1 MYGIPWDSYH
11 TSLLCSGSRN
21 KVEKN
26 TTMMPSHVATKL
38 LQTLLLLAMLA
49 ASLAFMPSNNNIH
62 FATRLSSTSLFG
74 STTVSPPDT
83 ETEKREKKDDSIIPP
98 DQGDVRGPL
107 EWLIDD
113 PLVSREDEDP
123 FHILLLDE
131 TFVKNERMTIEYA
144 ASSCVYVLR
153 MPYDEAAE
161 LVSHAKTE
169 GFSCL
174 GTWNHDE
181 CLKLGAQLQQRDL
194 ICRVVP
200 FCQGGD
206 RAWQARNAESGE
218 DMKRAEDVGYE

>member
-1 MYGIPWDSYH
+1 M
-11 TSLLCSGSRN
+11 
-21 KVEKN
+21 
-26 TTMMPSHVATKL
+26 KL
-38 LQTLLLLAMLA
+38 ILLALA
-49 ASLAFMPSNNNIH
+49 TIAALSSAFMPSNNNH
-62 FATRLSSTSLFG
+62 FASTTTRSPLFA
-74 STTVSPPDT
+74 STTVAPPET

-123 FHILLLDE
+123 YHILLLDE
-131 TFVKNERMTIEYA
+131 TFVKNKRMTIEYA
-144 ASSCVYVLR
+144 ASSCVYVLQ

-161 LVSHAKTE
+161 LASHAKTE

-181 CLKLGAQLQQRDL
+181 CLKLGKQLQQRDL

-200 FCQGGD
+200 FCEGGD
-206 RAWQARNAESGE
+206 RAWQARKVEGG
-218 DMKRAEDVGYE
+218 MKRAEDAGYE